1 MPTSTT
7 APASLADLQTAYEA
21 LKARGLK
28 LDLTRGK
35 PSPAQLDLSNALL
48 DLDLSADHTSA
59 DGVDVRNYGGADGL
73 PELRAIFG
81 ELLGIPV
88 DQLLALGNASLNVM
102 HDVIVHALLHGVPGN
117 TVPWRDDEI
126 AFLCP
131 VPGYDRHFA
140 ITESFGIR
148 MIGLP
153 YLEGGA
159 LDLAA
164 IAEHLK
170 GPAVRGMWLVPMYGN
185 PSGITV
191 TEAEAK
197 ALLSLPAAAPDFR
210 IFWDNAYAVHHL
222 TSNEQPAIDVLGLA
236 AAAGHPDRPLV
247 FASTS
252 KITLAGAGVSFFGA
266 SPANVAWYRRHAGVQ
281 TIGPDKVNQLRHVR
295 FLGSAEGVRAH
306 MRKHRELIAP
316 KFALVERLLAER
328 LTGHASWTAP
338 LGGYFV
344 ALTAPVGTATRAV
357 DLAKARRVAVTPAGA
372 AFPYGEDP
380 NDAVIR
386 IAPTYP
392 SLDDLETAISGLCDC
407 VLLAEAEIMASGAS
421 DTTGTSIS

>member
-1 MPTSTT
+1 MPTST
-7 APASLADLQTAYEA
+7 AAAASLAELQTAYEA

-35 PSPAQLDLSNALL
+35 PSPAQLDLSSPLL
-48 DLDLSADHTSA
+48 DLPMSADHTTA
-59 DGVDVRNYGGADGL
+59 DGVDARNYGGADGL
-73 PELRAIFG
+73 PELRAIFA
-81 ELLGIPV
+81 ELLAIPA

-126 AFLCP
+126 TFLCP

-140 ITESFGIR
+140 ITESFGIK
-148 MIGLP
+148 MIPLP

-170 GPAVRGMWLVPMYGN
+170 DPAVRGMWLVPMYGN
-185 PSGITV
+185 PSGNTV

-197 ALLSLPAAAPDFR
+197 ALVSLPAAAPDFR

-222 TSNEQPAIDVLGLA
+222 TSNEQPPIDVLALA

-252 KITLAGAGVSFFGA
+252 KVTLAGSGVSFFGA
-266 SPANVAWYRRHAGVQ
+266 SPANVVWYRLHAGVQ
-281 TIGPDKVNQLRHVR
+281 TIGPDKVNQLRHAR
-295 FLGSAEGVRAH
+295 FLGSADGVRAH
-306 MRKHRELIAP
+306 MRKHREIIAP
-316 KFALVERLLAER
+316 KFALVERVLAER
-328 LTGHASWTAP
+328 LTGHASWTSP

-344 ALTAPVGTATRAV
+344 SLTAPTGTATRAV
-357 DLAKARRVAVTPAGA
+357 DLAKAAGIAVTPAGA

-380 NDAVIR
+380 HDAVIR

-392 SLDDLETAISGLCDC
+392 SIDELETAISGLCDC
-407 VLLAEAEIMASGAS
+407 VLLAEAELGGA
-421 DTTGTSIS
+421 

>member
-1 MPTSTT
+1 MATT
-7 APASLADLQTAYEA
+7 VAPAPLAELQAAYEA
-21 LKARGLK
+21 LKARNLK

-35 PSPAQLDLSNALL
+35 PSPAQLDLSGPML
-48 DLDLSADHTSA
+48 DLPLSADHASA
-59 DGVDVRNYGGADGL
+59 DGTDVRNYGGADGL

-81 ELLGIPV
+81 ELLSVPKE
-88 DQLLALGNASLNVM
+88 QLLALGNASLNVM
-102 HDVIVHALLHGVPGN
+102 HDVIVHALLHGVPGS
-117 TVPWRDDEI
+117 TVPWRDQEI

-131 VPGYDRHFA
+131 APGYDRHFA

-148 MIGLP
+148 MIPLP
-153 YLEGGA
+153 YLDGA
-159 LDLAA
+159 LDLSA

-170 GPAVRGMWLVPMYGN
+170 DPAVRGMWLVPMYGN

-191 TEAEAK
+191 TEAETK
-197 ALLSLPAAAPDFR
+197 ELVSLTAAAPDFR

-222 TSNEQPAIDVLGLA
+222 TANEQPAVDVLTLA
-236 AAAGHPDRPLV
+236 QAAGNPDRPLV

-252 KITLAGAGVSFFGA
+252 KITLAGGGVSFFAA
-266 SPANVAWYRRHAGVQ
+266 SPANIAWYRLHAGVQ

-316 KFALVERLLAER
+316 KFAAVERILSER
-328 LTGHASWTAP
+328 LAGHGSWTAP

-344 ALTAPVGTATRAV
+344 ALTAPTGTATRAV
-357 DLAKARRVAVTPAGA
+357 DLAKAAGIAVTPAGA

-380 NDAVIR
+380 HDAVIR
-386 IAPTYP
+386 IAPTFP

-407 VLLAEAEIMASGAS
+407 VLLAEAELAA
-421 DTTGTSIS
+421 TA

>member
-1 MPTSTT
+1 MATSTT
-7 APASLADLQTAYEA
+7 APVSLAELQASYEE
-21 LKARGLK
+21 LKARNLK

-35 PSPAQLDLSNALL
+35 PSPAQLDLSGPLL
-48 DLDLSADHTSA
+48 DLPLSADHTSA
-59 DGVDVRNYGGADGL
+59 AGVDVRNYGGADGL

-81 ELLGIPV
+81 ELLGIPME
-88 DQLLALGNASLNVM
+88 QLLALGNASLNVM

-117 TVPWRDDEI
+117 TVPWRDQEI

-140 ITESFGIR
+140 ITEAFGIR
-148 MIGLP
+148 MIPLP

-159 LDLAA
+159 LDLVT

-170 GPAVRGMWLVPMYGN
+170 DPAVRGMWLVPMYAN
-185 PSGITV
+185 PSGTTV
-191 TEAEAK
+191 TEAEAQ
-197 ALLSLPAAAPDFR
+197 ALVSLAAAAPDFR

-236 AAAGHPDRPLV
+236 AAAGNPDRPLV

-266 SPANVAWYRRHAGVQ
+266 SSANIDWYRVHADVQ
-281 TIGPDKVNQLRHVR
+281 TIGPDKVNQLRHAR
-295 FLGSAEGVRAH
+295 FLGSAEGVHAH

-316 KFALVERLLAER
+316 KFAAVERILGDR
-328 LTGHASWTAP
+328 LTGHATWTTP

-344 ALTAPVGTATRAV
+344 SLTAPTGTATRAV
-357 DLAKARRVAVTPAGA
+357 DLAKAAGIAVTPAGA
-372 AFPYGEDP
+372 AFPYGDDP
-380 NDAVIR
+380 HDAMIR
-386 IAPTYP
+386 IAPTFP
-392 SLDDLETAISGLCDC
+392 SLGDLEAAIDGLCTC
-407 VLLAEAEIMASGAS
+407 VLLAEAEVQAAS
-421 DTTGTSIS
+421 

>member
-1 MPTSTT
+1 MPISTT

-48 DLDLSADHTSA
+48 DLDLSADHSSA

-170 GPAVRGMWLVPMYGN
+170 DPAVRGMWLVPMYGN

-357 DLAKARRVAVTPAGA
+357 DLAKAAGIAVTPAGA

-407 VLLAEAEIMASGAS
+407 VLLAEAEVAAGGAN

>member
-7 APASLADLQTAYEA
+7 ATASLADLQSAYEA

-35 PSPAQLDLSNALL
+35 PSPAQLDLSNAML
-48 DLDLSADHTSA
+48 DLPMSADHTA

-73 PELRAIFG
+73 LELRAIFG

-88 DQLLALGNASLNVM
+88 EQLLALGNASLNVM
-102 HDVIVHALLHGVPGN
+102 HDVIVHALLHGVPGT

-131 VPGYDRHFA
+131 APGYDRHFA
-140 ITESFGIR
+140 ITEALGIR
-148 MIGLP
+148 MIPIP
-153 YLEGGA
+153 YVDGS
-159 LDLAA
+159 LDVDA
-164 IAEHLK
+164 IAEQVK
-170 GPAVRGMWLVPMYGN
+170 DPAVRGMWLVPMYGN

-191 TEAEAK
+191 TEAQAK
-197 ALLSLPAAAPDFR
+197 ALVSMPAAAPDFR

-236 AAAGHPDRPLV
+236 AAAGNPDRPLV

-252 KITLAGAGVSFFGA
+252 KITVAGGGVSFFGG
-266 SPANVAWYRRHAGVQ
+266 SPANIAWYRLHAGVQ

-306 MRKHRELIAP
+306 MRKHRELIEP
-316 KFALVERLLAER
+316 KFALVEKLLAER
-328 LTGHASWTAP
+328 LTGHGEWTAP

-344 ALTAPVGTATRAV
+344 ALTAPAGTATRAV
-357 DLAKARRVAVTPAGA
+357 DLAKAAGIAVTPAGA

-386 IAPTYP
+386 IAPTFP

-407 VLLAEAEIMASGAS
+407 VLLAEAELAAS
-421 DTTGTSIS
+421 

>member
-1 MPTSTT
+1 MATT
-7 APASLADLQTAYEA
+7 VDLTPLAELQVSYEA
-21 LKARGLK
+21 LKARNLK

-35 PSPAQLDLSNALL
+35 PSPAQLDLSGPLL
-48 DLDLSADHTSA
+48 DLPLAADHTAA
-59 DGVDVRNYGGADGL
+59 DGTDVRNYGGSDGL

-88 DQLLALGNASLNVM
+88 EQLFALGNASLNVM

-117 TVPWRDDEI
+117 TVPWRDHEI

-140 ITESFGIR
+140 ITEAFGIR
-148 MIGLP
+148 MIALP

-164 IAEHLK
+164 IADHLK
-170 GPAVRGMWLVPMYGN
+170 DPAVRGMWLVPMYGN

-191 TEAEAK
+191 TEAEAQ
-197 ALLSLPAAAPDFR
+197 ALVSLPAAAPDFR

-222 TSNEQPAIDVLGLA
+222 TSNEQPAIDILGLA
-236 AAAGHPDRPLV
+236 TAAGNPDRPLV

-252 KITLAGAGVSFFGA
+252 KITLAGSGVSFFGA
-266 SPANVAWYRRHAGVQ
+266 SPANIAWYRLHAGVQ

-306 MRKHRELIAP
+306 MRKHRELLEP
-316 KFALVERLLAER
+316 KFALTEQVLATR
-328 LTGHASWTAP
+328 LTGHAEWTAP

-344 ALTAPVGTATRAV
+344 SLTAPSGTATRAV
-357 DLAKARRVAVTPAGA
+357 ELAQAAGIAITPAGA
-372 AFPYGEDP
+372 AFPYGDDP
-380 NDAVIR
+380 LDAVIR
-386 IAPTYP
+386 VAPTYP
-392 SLDDLETAISGLCDC
+392 TLDDLGVALDGLCTC
-407 VLLAEAEIMASGAS
+407 VLLAEAELAAAQAA
-421 DTTGTSIS
+421 

>member
-7 APASLADLQTAYEA
+7 AHPTLADLQAAYEA

-35 PSPAQLDLSNALL
+35 PSPAQLDLSNPML
-48 DLDLSADHTSA
+48 DLPLSADHTSV
-59 DGVDVRNYGGADGL
+59 DGVDVRNYGGSDGL
-73 PELRAIFG
+73 AELRAIFG
-81 ELLGIPV
+81 ELLAIPV

-117 TVPWRDDEI
+117 TLPWRDDEI

-148 MIGLP
+148 MIPLP

-159 LDLAA
+159 LDLPA

-170 GPAVRGMWLVPMYGN
+170 DPAVRGMWLVPMYGN
-185 PSGITV
+185 PSGATV
-191 TEAEAK
+191 TEAEAT
-197 ALLSLPAAAPDFR
+197 ALVSMPAAAADFR

-222 TSNEQPAIDVLGLA
+222 TANEQPAIDVLGLA
-236 AAAGHPDRPLV
+236 AAAGQPDRPLV

-252 KITLAGAGVSFFGA
+252 KITLAGGGVSFFGA
-266 SPANVAWYRRHAGVQ
+266 SPTNIAWYRLHAGVQ

-295 FLGSAEGVRAH
+295 FLGSADGVRAH
-306 MRKHRELIAP
+306 MRKHREIIEP
-316 KFALVERLLAER
+316 KFAVVERVLAER
-328 LTGHASWTAP
+328 LTGHGTWTAP

-344 ALTAPVGTATRAV
+344 ALTAPAGTATRAV
-357 DLAKARRVAVTPAGA
+357 DLAKAAGIAVTPAGA

-380 NDAVIR
+380 QDAVIR

-407 VLLAEAEIMASGAS
+407 VLLAEAELAASRS
-421 DTTGTSIS
+421 

>member
-1 MPTSTT
+1 MPTST
-7 APASLADLQTAYEA
+7 ASASLAELQSAYEA

-35 PSPAQLDLSNALL
+35 PSPAQLDLSGPML
-48 DLDLSADHTSA
+48 DLPLSADHTAA
-59 DGVDVRNYGGADGL
+59 DGVDVRNYGGGDGL

-88 DQLLALGNASLNVM
+88 AQLLALGNSSLNVM

-131 VPGYDRHFA
+131 APGYDRHFA
-140 ITESFGIR
+140 ITESFGIK
-148 MIGLP
+148 MIPVP
-153 YLEGGA
+153 YLDGA
-159 LDLAA
+159 LDMAA

-170 GPAVRGMWLVPMYGN
+170 NPAVRGMWLVPMYGN

-191 TEAEAK
+191 TEAEAR
-197 ALLSLPAAAPDFR
+197 ALVSLPAAAPDFR

-222 TSNEQPAIDVLGLA
+222 TDDEQPAIDVLGLA
-236 AAAGHPDRPLV
+236 AAAGNPDRPLV

-252 KITLAGAGVSFFGA
+252 KITLAGAGVSFYGA
-266 SPANVAWYRRHAGVQ
+266 SPANIAWYRSHAAVQ

-295 FLGSAEGVRAH
+295 FLGSAAGVREH
-306 MRKHRELIAP
+306 MRKHREIIQP
-316 KFALVERLLAER
+316 KFALVERVLAER
-328 LTGHASWTAP
+328 LTGHATWNAP
-338 LGGYFV
+338 LGGYFI
-344 ALTAPVGTATRAV
+344 ALTAPDGTATRAV
-357 DLAKARRVAVTPAGA
+357 DLAKAAGIAVTPAGA

-380 NDAVIR
+380 HDAVIR

-392 SLDDLETAISGLCDC
+392 SLDELETAISGLCDC
-407 VLLAEAEIMASGAS
+407 VLLAEAESAAAS
-421 DTTGTSIS
+421 

>member
-7 APASLADLQTAYEA
+7 ATASLADLQAAYAA

-35 PSPAQLDLSNALL
+35 PSPAQLDLSNPML
-48 DLDLSADHTSA
+48 DLPLSADHTAA

-81 ELLGIPV
+81 ELLGIPGE
-88 DQLLALGNASLNVM
+88 QLLALGNASLNVM

-131 VPGYDRHFA
+131 APGYDRHFA
-140 ITESFGIR
+140 ITEALGIR
-148 MIGLP
+148 MIPIP
-153 YLEGGA
+153 YVDGS
-159 LDLAA
+159 LDVEA

-170 GPAVRGMWLVPMYGN
+170 DPAVRGMWLVPMYGN

-191 TEAEAK
+191 TEAEAR
-197 ALLSLPAAAPDFR
+197 ALVSMPAAAPDFR
-210 IFWDNAYAVHHL
+210 ILWDNAYAVHHL
-222 TSNEQPAIDVLGLA
+222 TSNEQRAIDVLGLA
-236 AAAGHPDRPLV
+236 AAAGNPDRPLV

-252 KITLAGAGVSFFGA
+252 KITVAGGGVSFFGA
-266 SPANVAWYRRHAGVQ
+266 SPANIAWYRLHAGVQ

-306 MRKHRELIAP
+306 MRKHRELVEP
-316 KFALVERLLAER
+316 KFALVEKLLAER
-328 LTGHASWTAP
+328 LTGHAAWTAP

-344 ALTAPVGTATRAV
+344 ALTAPAGTATRAV
-357 DLAKARRVAVTPAGA
+357 DLAKAAGIAVTPAGA

-386 IAPTYP
+386 IAPTFP
-392 SLDDLETAISGLCDC
+392 SLGDLETAISGLCDC
-407 VLLAEAEIMASGAS
+407 VLLAEAELAAS
-421 DTTGTSIS
+421 

>member
-1 MPTSTT
+1 MATT
-7 APASLADLQTAYEA
+7 VAPAPLAELQAAYEA
-21 LKARGLK
+21 LKARNLK

-35 PSPAQLDLSNALL
+35 PSPAQLDLSGPML
-48 DLDLSADHTSA
+48 DLPLSADHASA
-59 DGVDVRNYGGADGL
+59 DGTDVRNYGGADGL

-81 ELLGIPV
+81 ELLSVPKE
-88 DQLLALGNASLNVM
+88 QLLALGNASLNVM
-102 HDVIVHALLHGVPGN
+102 HDVIVHALLHGVPGS
-117 TVPWRDDEI
+117 TVPWRDQEI

-131 VPGYDRHFA
+131 APGYDRHFA

-148 MIGLP
+148 MIPLP
-153 YLEGGA
+153 YLDGA
-159 LDLAA
+159 LDLSA

-170 GPAVRGMWLVPMYGN
+170 DPAVRGMWLVPMYGN

-191 TEAEAK
+191 TEAETK
-197 ALLSLPAAAPDFR
+197 ELVSLTAAAPDFR

-222 TSNEQPAIDVLGLA
+222 TANEQPAVDVLTLA
-236 AAAGHPDRPLV
+236 QAAGNPDRPLV

-252 KITLAGAGVSFFGA
+252 KITLAGGGVSFFGA
-266 SPANVAWYRRHAGVQ
+266 SPANIAWYRLHAGVQ
-281 TIGPDKVNQLRHVR
+281 TIGPDKANQLRHVR

-316 KFALVERLLAER
+316 KFAAVERILSER
-328 LTGHASWTAP
+328 LAGHGSWTAP

-344 ALTAPVGTATRAV
+344 ALTAPTGTATRAV
-357 DLAKARRVAVTPAGA
+357 DLAKAAGIAVTPAGA

-380 NDAVIR
+380 HDAVIR
-386 IAPTYP
+386 IAPTFP

-407 VLLAEAEIMASGAS
+407 VLLAEAELAA
-421 DTTGTSIS
+421 TA

>member
-7 APASLADLQTAYEA
+7 AAASLADLQTAYEA

-35 PSPAQLDLSNALL
+35 PSPAQLDLSSAML
-48 DLDLSADHTSA
+48 DLPLSADHTSA
-59 DGVDVRNYGGADGL
+59 DGVDVRNYGGSDGL
-73 PELRAIFG
+73 PELRAIFS

-140 ITESFGIR
+140 ITESFGIK
-148 MIGLP
+148 MIPLP

-159 LDLAA
+159 LDLTA

-170 GPAVRGMWLVPMYGN
+170 NPAVRGMWLVPMYGN
-185 PSGITV
+185 PSGLTV
-191 TEAEAK
+191 TEAEAQ
-197 ALLSLPAAAPDFR
+197 ALVSLPAAAPDFR

-236 AAAGHPDRPLV
+236 AAAGHADRPLV

-252 KITLAGAGVSFFGA
+252 KITLAGGGVSFFGA
-266 SPANVAWYRRHAGVQ
+266 SPANIAWYRLHAGVQ

-295 FLGSAEGVRAH
+295 FLGSADGVRAL
-306 MRKHRELIAP
+306 MRKHREIIAP

-328 LTGHASWTAP
+328 LTGHGTWTRP
-338 LGGYFV
+338 LGGYFI
-344 ALTAPVGTATRAV
+344 ALTAPSGTATRAV
-357 DLAKARRVAVTPAGA
+357 ELAKAAGIAVTPAGA
-372 AFPYGEDP
+372 AFPYGDDP
-380 NDAVIR
+380 HDAVIR

-392 SLDDLETAISGLCDC
+392 TLDELETAISGLCDC
-407 VLLAEAEIMASGAS
+407 VLLAEAEIAARS
-421 DTTGTSIS
+421 

>member
-7 APASLADLQTAYEA
+7 ASASLAELQTSYEA

-35 PSPAQLDLSNALL
+35 PSPAQLDLSNPML
-48 DLDLSADHTSA
+48 DLPLSADHNSA

-73 PELRAIFG
+73 PELRAIFA
-81 ELLGIPV
+81 ELLSIPV
-88 DQLLALGNASLNVM
+88 DQLLALGNSSLNVM

-126 AFLCP
+126 VFLCP
-131 VPGYDRHFA
+131 APGYDRHFA

-148 MIGLP
+148 MIPLP

-159 LDLAA
+159 LDLDA
-164 IAEHLK
+164 IREHLK
-170 GPAVRGMWLVPMYGN
+170 DPAVRGMWLVPMYGN
-185 PSGITV
+185 PSGFTV
-191 TEAEAK
+191 TGAEAT
-197 ALLSLPAAAPDFR
+197 ALVSLPAAAPDFR

-222 TSNEQPAIDVLGLA
+222 TANEQPAIDVLGLA

-252 KITLAGAGVSFFGA
+252 KITLAGAGISFFGA
-266 SPANVAWYRRHAGVQ
+266 SPTNVAWYRSHAAVQ
-281 TIGPDKVNQLRHVR
+281 TIGPDKVNQLRHAR
-295 FLGSAEGVRAH
+295 FLRSAEGVREH
-306 MRKHRELIAP
+306 MRKHREIIGP
-316 KFALVERLLAER
+316 KFALVERVLAER
-328 LTGHASWTAP
+328 LVGHAAWTAP

-344 ALTAPVGTATRAV
+344 ALTGPDGTATRAV
-357 DLAKARRVAVTPAGA
+357 DLAKAAGIAVTPAGA

-380 NDAVIR
+380 HDAVIR

-392 SLDDLETAISGLCDC
+392 SLDELETAIEGLCDC
-407 VLLAEAEIMASGAS
+407 VLLAEAEVAARP
-421 DTTGTSIS
+421 

>member
-1 MPTSTT
+1 MATT
-7 APASLADLQTAYEA
+7 VAPAPLAELQAAYEA
-21 LKARGLK
+21 LKARNLK

-35 PSPAQLDLSNALL
+35 PSPAQLDLSGPML
-48 DLDLSADHTSA
+48 DLPLSADHASA
-59 DGVDVRNYGGADGL
+59 DGTDVRNYGGSDGL

-81 ELLGIPV
+81 ELLGIPAE
-88 DQLLALGNASLNVM
+88 QLLALGNASLNVM
-102 HDVIVHALLHGVPGN
+102 HDVIVHALLHGVPGA
-117 TVPWRDDEI
+117 TAPWRGQEI

-131 VPGYDRHFA
+131 TPGYDRHFA

-148 MIGLP
+148 MIPLP
-153 YLEGGA
+153 YLDGG

-170 GPAVRGMWLVPMYGN
+170 DPAVRGMWLVPMYGN

-197 ALLSLPAAAPDFR
+197 ELVSLPAAAPDFR

-236 AAAGHPDRPLV
+236 AAAGNADRPLV

-252 KITLAGAGVSFFGA
+252 KITLAGGGVSFFGA
-266 SPANVAWYRRHAGVQ
+266 SPANIAWYRLHAGVQ

-306 MRKHRELIAP
+306 MRKHREILEP
-316 KFALVERLLAER
+316 KFALVDHLLEAR
-328 LTGHASWTAP
+328 LTGHGSWTAP

-344 ALTAPVGTATRAV
+344 ALTAPIGTATRAV
-357 DLAKARRVAVTPAGA
+357 DLAKAAGIAVTPAGA

-380 NDAVIR
+380 HDAVIR
-386 IAPTYP
+386 IAPSFP
-392 SLDDLETAISGLCDC
+392 SLEDLETAISGLCDC
-407 VLLAEAEIMASGAS
+407 VLLAEAELAVAA
-421 DTTGTSIS
+421 TGSR